1 MNITKIAIENNRVT
15 FVLLAVIVLMGITT
29 YNTLS
34 RDSMPPY
41 TVRVASVV
49 TAFPGASPD
58 RVEELVT
65 DKIEEV
71 AQEIPEVKEI
81 SSESRTGLSIVNV
94 TVRDDYPAEDLQ
106 KIWDLLRR
114 KIDAINDFPDGI
126 RPPNV
131 KDDDVGVVYGIIIGL
146 ENDGFDYAEL
156 KEFADEVRDELI
168 KLQDASRVYISGVQ
182 EEEIFIEFDNAKLAR
197 YGLSSTQLKNTI
209 AGINIIFS
217 GGEVSLED
225 ERIILEP
232 TGNFEN
238 MEDLQKTIIAVGQDG
253 ETVYLGDITTI
264 KRGYKSPK
272 ENSVRVNGE
281 EALAISVSL
290 KDGANVIRLG
300 EAIDEKLKILN
311 QTLPVGLT
319 LSRIASQD
327 TVVGKSISDFIEN
340 MIQSIIIVLA
350 VMLLFL
356 GFRTG
361 LVVASLIPITI
372 IVTIFLM
379 GIGDVGLNQVS
390 LAALIMALGMLVDN
404 AIVVSESIMVKM
416 EGGQDA
422 KVAAIDSAK
431 ELTIPLFIA
440 SLTTSAAFLSFFLAE
455 STMGDIVG
463 PLFVVITMALVS
475 SWLISLT
482 IITILAYL
490 FIKVKK
496 KKEEKAS
503 IFDRLIVYYEKMLH
517 WVLKHS
523 VVFIISLIV
532 MFIGSIYGFGYI
544 PFIFSPDSDRNLV
557 TVDMN
562 LPLGTK
568 IERTTEITKKIEEYI
583 QNELITK
590 DSDSAKVLDFAS
602 YIGEGPKSYDLGYS
616 PGEANAGYAHLLVNT
631 TTNLENNNVIAL
643 LDDFCFENFP
653 DADVKVSAL
662 GSGGGGGA
670 DVEIRIS
677 GKSPEELFR
686 LSEIV
691 KEKMT
696 TIPGTKNIG
705 DDWGPKIK
713 KFVVVIDQNKAQ
725 KAGLSNQDIAVSLQ
739 TILNG
744 STIGAFR
751 EGDNSIPIIMRD
763 IKSDEQ
769 TVQTLE
775 NLNIYAQSSGKN
787 VPLSQVAKITTE
799 WQYAKINR
807 HDLYRTINV
816 QAYAKEG
823 ITATDITKE
832 LLPWLAEEA
841 KTWKPGYFYE
851 QGGEAEN
858 SSENM
863 GAVAAY
869 LPLSG
874 FIILLLLVVQFNSI
888 RKTII
893 VVSTIPLGIIGVV
906 IGLFAFNSY
915 FGFFGFLGVISLA
928 GIVINN
934 AIVLIDRIQIELDE
948 FNRSPS
954 EAVIMAA
961 KQRFRPILLTT
972 FTTTLSLIP
981 LYLGGG
987 AMWEP
992 MAVAIMVGLLFAT
1005 VITLLFVPVLYKIF
1019 YKVKFENL

>member
-1 MNITKIAIENNRVT
+1 MNLTKLAIENNRVT
-15 FVLLAVIVLMGITT
+15 FVLLAVIVLMGITY
-29 YNTLS
+29 YNQLS

-41 TVRVASVV
+41 TIRVASVV
-49 TAFPGASPD
+49 TAFPGAGPE

-71 AQEIPEVKEI
+71 AQEIPEVKDI
-81 SSESRTGLSIVNV
+81 TSESRTGLSVVNV
-94 TVRDDYPAEDLQ
+94 TVRDDYPAEKLQ
-106 KIWDLLRR
+106 EIWDQLRR
-114 KIDAINDFPDGI
+114 KIDGITDFPDGI
-126 RPPNV
+126 SKPNV
-131 KDDDVGVVYGIIIGL
+131 KDDDIGVVYGIILGL
-146 ENDGFDYAEL
+146 ENDGFEYAEL
-156 KEFADEVRDELI
+156 KEYADQIRDELI
-168 KLQDASRVYISGVQ
+168 KLPDAARVYISGVQ
-182 EEEIFIEFDNAKLAR
+182 DEEIFIEFDNAKLAN

-217 GGEVSLED
+217 GGTVSLED

-232 TGNFEN
+232 TGNFDN
-238 MEDLQKTIIAVGQDG
+238 LDDLKKTIISVGDNG
-253 ETVYLGDITTI
+253 ETVYLGDITNI

-272 ENSVRVNGE
+272 ENIVRVNGK
-281 EALAISVSL
+281 EAMALSISL

-300 EAIDEKLKILN
+300 EAVDEKVAILN
-311 QTLPVGLT
+311 AELPVGLT
-319 LSRIASQD
+319 LNRIASQD

-340 MIQSIIIVLA
+340 MIQSIVIVLV

-361 LVVASLIPITI
+361 MVVASLIPITI
-372 IVTIFLM
+372 VTTIFLM
-379 GIGDVGLNQVS
+379 GVGDVGLNQVS

-416 EGGQDA
+416 EQGMKA
-422 KVAAIDSAK
+422 KQAAIESAN
-431 ELTIPLFIA
+431 ELTVPLFIA

-482 IITILAYL
+482 IITILAYM
-490 FIKVKK
+490 FIKVKVKTEDDK
-496 KKEEKAS
+496 KPGF
-503 IFDRLIVYYEKMLH
+503 FDKLIVYYEKMLD
-517 WVLKHS
+517 WTLRRS
-523 VVFIISLIV
+523 FLFIAIIVV
-532 MFIGSIYGFGYI
+532 MFFGSIYMFQFI

-557 TVDMN
+557 TVDLN

-568 IERTTEITKKIEEYI
+568 IEKTSEVTGDIEKYI
-583 QNELITK
+583 QDHLMEG
-590 DSDSAKVLDFAS
+590 DSAKVLNYSS
-602 YIGEGPKSYDLGYS
+602 YIAEGPKSYDLGYA
-616 PGEANAGYAHLLVNT
+616 PGEANDGYAHILVNT
-631 TTNLENNNVIAL
+631 TTNLENNNVIAI
-643 LDDFCFENFP
+643 LDKYCFENYP
-653 DADVKVSAL
+653 DADVKVQAL

-670 DVEIRIS
+670 DVEVRVS
-677 GKSPEELFR
+677 GNSPEELFR
-686 LSEIV
+686 ISEKM
-691 KEKMT
+691 KEKLT
-696 TIPGTKNIG
+696 TISGTKNIG

-713 KFVVVIDQNKAQ
+713 KFVVDIDQSKAQ

-744 STIGAFR
+744 STISALR

-763 IKSDEQ
+763 EKSEEQ

-775 NLNIYAQSSGKN
+775 NLNIYAQNSGKN
-787 VPLSQVAKITTE
+787 VPLSQVAKIRTE
-799 WQYAKINR
+799 WQYAKIKR
-807 HDLYRTINV
+807 YDLYRTITV
-816 QAYAKEG
+816 EAYAKEG
-823 ITATDITKE
+823 VTASDITNE
-832 LLPWLAEEA
+832 LLPWLDEET
-841 KTWKPGYFYE
+841 KNWKPGYFYKL
-851 QGGEAEN
+851 GGESEN
-858 SSENM
+858 SSDNM

-869 LPLSG
+869 LPLSA
-874 FIILLLLVVQFNSI
+874 FIILLLLIIQFNSI
-888 RKTII
+888 RKTTI

-906 IGLFAFNSY
+906 IGLLAFNSY
-915 FGFFGFLGVISLA
+915 FGFFGFLGIISLA

-948 FNRSPS
+948 FNRKP
-954 EAVIMAA
+954 ADAIVAAA

-987 AMWEP
+987 PMWEP

-1005 VITLLFVPVLYKIF
+1005 VITLLFVPVLYRLF
-1019 YKVKFENL
+1019 YKVKLDD